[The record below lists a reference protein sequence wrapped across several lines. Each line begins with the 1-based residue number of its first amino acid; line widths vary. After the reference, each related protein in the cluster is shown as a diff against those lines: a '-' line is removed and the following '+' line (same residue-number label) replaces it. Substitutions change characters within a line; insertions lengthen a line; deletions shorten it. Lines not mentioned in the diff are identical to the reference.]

1 MGSMIS
7 VMQAYNN
14 EKERQKNKIK
24 NNINGNSI
32 IKNKRT
38 SAFKKNEKKSKREYR
53 KKYRRTIP

>member
-7 VMQAYNN
+7 LIQAYNN

-32 IKNKRT
+32 IKNKRK
-38 SAFKKNEKKSKREYR
+38 SAFKKYENKREYR
-53 KKYRRTIP
+53 KRRRRTIP